1 MKSKLFIAIFLLVA
15 FICIPIITRD
25 TDKVSHIATGA
36 ESAKFMSYN
45 AAINSS
51 KPTVILFY
59 ANWCSYCRKFMP
71 KFNAVAKDYGDKYD
85 FVKINIE
92 ASNSNKSLSEQYNI
106 RSLPTVYIVEPR
118 YKVKKE
124 ISPYSYDS
132 VESMRSELKRYL
144 QKRR

>member
-1 MKSKLFIAIFLLVA
+1 MKEIEERFLKESDKTGRFIVKSKVTGKKYYVE
-15 FICIPIITRD
+15 PIGNTHPSD
-25 TDKVSHIATGA
+25 WGDLDPATKKMTG
-36 ESAKFMSYN
+36 
-45 AAINSS
+45 
-51 KPTVILFY
+51 
-59 ANWCSYCRKFMP
+59 
-71 KFNAVAKDYGDKYD
+71 DYGDKYD